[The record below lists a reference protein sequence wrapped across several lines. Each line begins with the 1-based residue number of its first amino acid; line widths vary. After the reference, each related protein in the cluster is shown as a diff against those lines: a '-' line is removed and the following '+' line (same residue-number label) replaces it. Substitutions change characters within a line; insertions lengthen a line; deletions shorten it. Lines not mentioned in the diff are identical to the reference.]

1 MNVVYC
7 SCLPWLSG
15 FACSIHATWGPTFSR
30 ALYTDLR
37 VAVALPDAV
46 AVGEPE
52 AGALAAAVAG
62 VGRRGPKH
70 GYVAD
75 AAIALGKGV
84 GDGAC
89 ETDEE
94 GQSGEGLHPLH

>member
-1 MNVVYC
+1 VGAPLSARV
-7 SCLPWLSG
+7 LPRVAQVGAAAVPLVDV
-15 FACSIHATWGPTFSR
+15 TP
-30 ALYTDLR
+30 LR
-37 VAVALPDAV
+37 PVAGCVAVALPDAV